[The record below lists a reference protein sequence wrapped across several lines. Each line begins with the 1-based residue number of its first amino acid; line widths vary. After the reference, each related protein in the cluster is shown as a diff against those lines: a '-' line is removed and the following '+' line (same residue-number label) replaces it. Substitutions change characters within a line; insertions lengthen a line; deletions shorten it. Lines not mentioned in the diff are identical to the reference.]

1 MLWRLL
7 IAVLLCHVF
16 ASFAM
21 ANMVCTT
28 DTLANYEAL
37 GTGGCTVHAER
48 VSGFAFSTTSSSGGA
63 IPVTADQ
70 VTVTPTS
77 PPRKSS
83 LTFSSTGFSV
93 SVGQSV
99 QYSLAHKIDDPPIIH
114 GWILLLKDPVM
125 PPALITI
132 TSEEC
137 LGAAFLG
144 TVCPTGMTV
153 TNNVFDNGIT
163 SVLSDTKSF
172 SPEEIVGVLTTIT
185 LDASLGGSASFTSFT
200 ESALLVPEPASVVL
214 TTSGLIL
221 LFFTRR
227 GRR

>member
-7 IAVLLCHVF
+7 IAVLLGHVF

-37 GTGGCTVHAER
+37 GSSGCTIIGER
-48 VSGFAFSTTSSSGGA
+48 VSDFAFSTTSATGGA

-70 VTVTPTS
+70 VNVTPTS
-77 PPRKSS
+77 PPNECC
-83 LTFSSTGFSV
+83 LTFASTGFSV
-93 SVGQSV
+93 SAGQSV

-163 SVLSDTKSF
+163 SVLSDTKFF
-172 SPEEIVGVLTTIT
+172 SPEAIVGVLTTIT

-200 ESALLVPEPASVVL
+200 ECGVLVPEPVSVVL
-214 TTSGLIL
+214 TTTGLIL
-221 LFFTRR
+221 LSLMRSRR
-227 GRR
+227 R